1 GAVFENRAYTY
12 YYDNETL
19 LANDATTLPG
29 TVYTTTAADGKT
41 KITGDIPGY
50 TKTNKYRVYGDI
62 AKVRIDIV
70 PFATLTAGAWL
81 EWSHT
86 YRQQRD
92 VDLTTGAF
100 NYVEKAV
107 IAPQPPA

>member
-1 GAVFENRAYTY
+1 DPKTSQYYGYNRTEKTTDFEIVKLEANLAPGAVFENRAYTY

-19 LANDATTLPG
+19 SANDVTTLPG

-62 AKVRIDIV
+62 A
-70 PFATLTAGAWL
+70 
-81 EWSHT
+81 
-86 YRQQRD
+86 
-92 VDLTTGAF
+92 
-100 NYVEKAV
+100 
-107 IAPQPPA
+107 